1 MSGLVRVSWLL
12 VPSSPVRWP
21 RFALSQ
27 QCRDDFG
34 SPVVCYNLRY
44 WRQEETEARHHKEVR
59 TGEPPRHVMPCKVPV
74 LPPQVASVGDVVTVT
89 GLRPAL
95 EYHYCVQAVNAV
107 GVGHWS
113 AAESFST
120 LSSSPSQVG
129 VFKVVR
135 QTTNS
140 ITLTWATP
148 LDNGDP
154 ISYYHI
160 ECGSRTISVEAA
172 QTEVTV
178 ADLTP
183 DTTYRSVC
191 PRQCLLL
198 SVH

>member
-1 MSGLVRVSWLL
+1 MPS
-12 VPSSPVRWP
+12 PSSAEMTLAVLSSATIFVTGGRRRQKLGTTRRCGRGTPAP
-21 RFALSQ
+21 RDAMQ
-27 QCRDDFG
+27 
-34 SPVVCYNLRY
+34 SPC
-44 WRQEETEARHHKEVR
+44 
-59 TGEPPRHVMPCKVPV
+59 PS
-74 LPPQVASVGDVVTVT
+74 PQVASVGDVVTVT
-89 GLRPAL
+89 GLQPAL
-95 EYHYCVQAVNAV
+95 EYHYCLQAVNAV

-113 AAESFST
+113 VAKSFST

-160 ECGSRTISVEAA
+160 ECGSRTISVEGA

-191 PRQCLLL
+191 PWQCLLL